1 MNSVADVWDNVLQQ
15 LKGELSET
23 TIATWFDEL
32 EAVDIRGNTFLLHC
46 SNDFKKGYIESLFMK
61 NIKASLHD
69 IFSTDFEV
77 QILDDADFAEFSG
90 GQTHRQSD
98 RFTSAEFTFDTF
110 VVGPSNKLAYA
121 ASMAVAEHPAQNYNP
136 LLIYG
141 DSGLGKTHLLYA
153 IANVIRRND
162 ARAKIV
168 YIKGDD
174 FINEFIELIRA
185 GRGNEF
191 RAKYREADL
200 LLVDD
205 VQFVAGKEQ
214 VQNEFFHTFNTLYE
228 SGRQIVLT
236 SDRPPSEMTLLD
248 DRLRTRFE
256 WGLLA
261 DVTPPDFETRMAI
274 IKNKAALLGM
284 ELPDKIATYIAQNV
298 TANVRQLEGTINK
311 ILAYKDLLGND
322 TDEETVT
329 RAIQDMLRRSNE
341 YIPTPESILEYIS
354 KYYSLEESVIRGQQ
368 RIRDAVSAR
377 QIAMY
382 LIRSMTNLSLDEIG
396 KVFDN
401 RDHSTVLY
409 SIQQI
414 EKKMKKEPI
423 STPNGDPHS
432 PRFLWK
438 RKTSLWKTALRKWP
452 WKSRATFPLAP
463 WRRRSPDFNGLLL
476 FSTSFLPTPAF
487 SKKIILFFL
496 KSAAAR
502 RHPMYREEAFL

>member
-414 EKKMKKEPI
+414 EKKMKK
-423 STPNGDPHS
+423 D
-432 PRFLWK
+432 
-438 RKTSLWKTALRKWP
+438 
-452 WKSRATFPLAP
+452 
-463 WRRRSPDFNGLLL
+463 
-476 FSTSFLPTPAF
+476 PAF
-487 SKKIILFFL
+487 AETVKEIKTNINSK
-496 KSAAAR
+496 R
-502 RHPMYREEAFL
+502 

>member
-1 MNSVADVWDNVLQQ
+1 MNSVADVWANVLQQ
-15 LKGELSET
+15 LKKDLSET

-32 EAVDIRGNTFLLHC
+32 SAVDIRENTFLLYC
-46 SNDFKKGYIESLFMK
+46 PNDFKKRYIESLFLK
-61 NIKASLHD
+61 NIKAALQD
-69 IFSTDFEV
+69 IFSIEFKVE
-77 QILDDADFAEFSG
+77 ILDEKGLAEFQG
-90 GQTHRQSD
+90 NAPKHQSE

-121 ASMAVAEHPAQNYNP
+121 ASQAVAEHPAQNYNP

-162 ARAKIV
+162 QNAKIV

-185 GRGNEF
+185 GRGSEF

-214 VQNEFFHTFNTLYE
+214 VQNEFFHTFNNLYE
-228 SGRQIVLT
+228 SGKQIVLT

-261 DVTPPDFETRMAI
+261 DVTPPDLETRLAI
-274 IKNKAALLGM
+274 VKNKAAALGM
-284 ELPDKIATYIAQNV
+284 DLPDKIASYIAENV
-298 TANVRQLEGTINK
+298 TSNVRQLEGTVNK
-311 ILAYKDLLGND
+311 ILAYKDLLGSEA
-322 TDEETVT
+322 DEETVT
-329 RAIQDMLRRSNE
+329 RAMQDIIKSSRE
-341 YIPTPESILEYIS
+341 YIPTPDNILDYIS
-354 KYYSLEESVIRGQQ
+354 KYYGVDKEVICGQQ
-368 RIRDAVSAR
+368 RVKDAVAAR

-382 LIRSMTNLSLDEIG
+382 LIRSITKLSVVDIG

-409 SIQQI
+409 SLKQV
-414 EKKMKKEPI
+414 EKQMK
-423 STPNGDPHS
+423 TD
-432 PRFLWK
+432 
-438 RKTSLWKTALRKWP
+438 
-452 WKSRATFPLAP
+452 
-463 WRRRSPDFNGLLL
+463 
-476 FSTSFLPTPAF
+476 PAF
-487 SKKIILFFL
+487 AETVKEIKANINNRS
-496 KSAAAR
+496 
-502 RHPMYREEAFL
+502 

>member
-1 MNSVADVWDNVLQQ
+1 
-15 LKGELSET
+15 
-23 TIATWFDEL
+23 
-32 EAVDIRGNTFLLHC
+32 
-46 SNDFKKGYIESLFMK
+46 MK

-77 QILDDADFAEFSG
+77 KILDDLDYAELKDNRP
-90 GQTHRQSD
+90 HRQSE
-98 RFTSAEFTFDTF
+98 RFTSAEFTFETF

-121 ASMAVAEHPAQNYNP
+121 ASVSVAEHPAQNYNP

-141 DSGLGKTHLLYA
+141 DSGLGKTHLIYA

-162 ARAKIV
+162 HRSKIAYV
-168 YIKGDD
+168 KGDD
-174 FINEFIELIRA
+174 LTNELVDAIREGKTA
-185 GRGNEF
+185 EMRE
-191 RAKYREADL
+191 KYRQADL

-205 VQFVAGKEQ
+205 VQFIAGKKQTQE
-214 VQNEFFHTFNTLYE
+214 EFFHTFNTLYE

-236 SDRPPSEMTLLD
+236 SDRPPSEMTQLE

-256 WGLLA
+256 WGLLV
-261 DVTPPDFETRMAI
+261 DVAPPDFETRLAI
-274 IKNKAALLGM
+274 VKNKAALLGM
-284 ELPDKIATYIAQNV
+284 ELPDKISAYIAENV

-341 YIPTPESILEYIS
+341 YVPTPEAILEYIS
-354 KYYSLEESVIRGQQ
+354 KYYSLDESVIRGQQ
-368 RIRDAVSAR
+368 RVRDAVSAR

-414 EKKMKKEPI
+414 EKKMKSDPVFNQTIKEI
-423 STPNGDPHS
+423 TININS
-432 PRFLWK
+432 K
-438 RKTSLWKTALRKWP
+438 R
-452 WKSRATFPLAP
+452 
-463 WRRRSPDFNGLLL
+463 
-476 FSTSFLPTPAF
+476 
-487 SKKIILFFL
+487 
-496 KSAAAR
+496 
-502 RHPMYREEAFL
+502 

>member
-15 LKGELSET
+15 LKKELSET

-32 EAVDIRGNTFLLHC
+32 EAVDIQGNFFILHC

-69 IFSTDFEV
+69 IFSTEFEV
-77 QILDDADFAEFSG
+77 RILDDQDYAEFQG
-90 GQTHRQSD
+90 NAPKKQSE
-98 RFTSAEFTFDTF
+98 RFTSAEFTFETF

-121 ASMAVAEHPAQNYNP
+121 ASVSVAEHPAQNYNP

-162 ARAKIV
+162 RHAKIV

-205 VQFVAGKEQ
+205 IQFVAGKEQ

-256 WGLLA
+256 WGLLV
-261 DVTPPDFETRMAI
+261 DVAPPDFETRLAI
-274 IKNKAALLGM
+274 VKNKAAILGM
-284 ELPDKIATYIAQNV
+284 ELPDKIAAYIAENV

-311 ILAYKDLLGND
+311 IMAYKDLLGND

-329 RAIQDMLRRSNE
+329 RAIQDMLRRNNE
-341 YIPTPESILEYIS
+341 YIPSPEAILEYIS
-354 KYYSLEESVIRGQQ
+354 KFYSLDEAVIRGQQ
-368 RIRDAVSAR
+368 RIRDAVQAR

-382 LIRSMTNLSLDEIG
+382 LIRSMTNLSLDDIG
-396 KVFDN
+396 KQFDN

-409 SIQQI
+409 SIQQV
-414 EKKMKKEPI
+414 EKKMKKDAAFAETVKEI
-423 STPNGDPHS
+423 KTNINS
-432 PRFLWK
+432 K
-438 RKTSLWKTALRKWP
+438 R
-452 WKSRATFPLAP
+452 
-463 WRRRSPDFNGLLL
+463 
-476 FSTSFLPTPAF
+476 
-487 SKKIILFFL
+487 
-496 KSAAAR
+496 
-502 RHPMYREEAFL
+502 

>member
-1 MNSVADVWDNVLQQ
+1 MNSVADVWDNILQQ
-15 LKGELSET
+15 LKKELSET

-32 EAVDIRGNTFLLHC
+32 EAVDIQGNVFILHC

-77 QILDDADFAEFSG
+77 RILDDQDYAEFQG
-90 GQTHRQSD
+90 NAPKKQSE
-98 RFTSAEFTFDTF
+98 RFTSAEFTFETF

-121 ASMAVAEHPAQNYNP
+121 ASVSVAEHPAQNYNP

-141 DSGLGKTHLLYA
+141 DSGLGKTHMLYA

-162 ARAKIV
+162 RHAKIV

-205 VQFVAGKEQ
+205 IQFVAGKEQ

-256 WGLLA
+256 WGLLV
-261 DVTPPDFETRMAI
+261 DVAPPDFETRLAI
-274 IKNKAALLGM
+274 VKNKAAILGM
-284 ELPDKIATYIAQNV
+284 ELPDLLQQVDDQTPPTFLFATQGDHLVPATQSLQFATLLAERKIPYEMHIFAYGDHGFSTGSRHIANPQNPENPESAV
-298 TANVRQLEGTINK
+298 WQGMALGFLNHIFNHDVLVPAPEEVKEFCLDMKIGTLLDTPQSAALIQQLLPELAQYVQQEPGSRGISVNNLQFYSNK
-311 ILAYKDLLGND
+311 MF
-322 TDEETVT
+322 DEEKLS
-329 RAIQDMLRRSNE
+329 ALNE
-341 YIPTPESILEYIS
+341 
-354 KYYSLEESVIRGQQ
+354 
-368 RIRDAVSAR
+368 
-377 QIAMY
+377 
-382 LIRSMTNLSLDEIG
+382 
-396 KVFDN
+396 
-401 RDHSTVLY
+401 
-409 SIQQI
+409 
-414 EKKMKKEPI
+414 
-423 STPNGDPHS
+423 
-432 PRFLWK
+432 
-438 RKTSLWKTALRKWP
+438 ALAK
-452 WKSRATFPLAP
+452 L
-463 WRRRSPDFNGLLL
+463 N
-476 FSTSFLPTPAF
+476 
-487 SKKIILFFL
+487 
-496 KSAAAR
+496 
-502 RHPMYREEAFL
+502 

>member
-77 QILDDADFAEFSG
+77 QILDDQAFAEFNG
-90 GQTHRQSD
+90 GETHRQSD
-98 RFTSAEFTFDTF
+98 RFTSAEFTFETF

-162 ARAKIV
+162 PKSKIV

-228 SGRQIVLT
+228 SGKQIVLT

-261 DVTPPDFETRMAI
+261 DVTPPDFETRIAI

-284 ELPDKIATYIAQNV
+284 ELPDKITVYIAQNV

-322 TDEETVT
+322 TNEETVT

-414 EKKMKKEPI
+414 EKKMKK
-423 STPNGDPHS
+423 D
-432 PRFLWK
+432 
-438 RKTSLWKTALRKWP
+438 
-452 WKSRATFPLAP
+452 
-463 WRRRSPDFNGLLL
+463 
-476 FSTSFLPTPAF
+476 PAF
-487 SKKIILFFL
+487 AETVKEIKTNINSK
-496 KSAAAR
+496 R
-502 RHPMYREEAFL
+502 